1 MKHFVLAIV
10 FAFLGLG
17 LVAFDHH
24 AMAADVGS
32 GSAFAVAPSSAA
44 LHDPTVDPLAAIGDV
59 RGLTAR
65 WPLLVLAIGIML
77 AKVLHYAGDKFGPVG
92 KWLAVGH
99 RAMIVAAVAGVL
111 SALYDSI
118 GSGGTWATALF
129 AAGVAAVALIS
140 PKAAAA

>member
-10 FAFLGLG
+10 FAFVGLG

-32 GSAFAVAPSSAA
+32 GSGSVVAVAPTSSA

-77 AKVLHYAGDKFGPVG
+77 AKVLHYAGDKFGP
-92 KWLAVGH
+92 
-99 RAMIVAAVAGVL
+99 
-111 SALYDSI
+111 SA
-118 GSGGTWATALF
+118 SGWPSVTAR
-129 AAGVAAVALIS
+129 
-140 PKAAAA
+140 